1 MTHRY
6 SKIFSAPIRCAAL
19 AIGLS
24 ALSGAAYAQ
33 EAGAGYAEILADAD
47 ITARYNAQL
56 EQQLRSQQT
65 KIASLE
71 QQIVGLDATAV
82 DVQPILQRMYSEL
95 SEFVKKDIPFLASE
109 RTNRLDRLAELM
121 GNTEATS
128 SEKFR
133 RLMEAYQIEMEFGR
147 STSAYKDKMA
157 DGREAEFVRIGRIAL
172 LYRTTDGSESGYW
185 DNQQK
190 SWVPDPDSASEV
202 LDALRIVKEEIAAD
216 LITVPLPA
224 PQGEGS

>member
-6 SKIFSAPIRCAAL
+6 SKMFSAPIRCAAL
-19 AIGLS
+19 AIGLA

-33 EAGAGYAEILADAD
+33 EAGTGYAEILADAD

-121 GNTEATS
+121 ANTEATS

-147 STSAYKDKMA
+147 STSAYKENMA
-157 DGREAEFVRIGRIAL
+157 DGREAEFVRIGRVAL

>member
-6 SKIFSAPIRCAAL
+6 SKLFSAATRCAVL
-19 AIGLS
+19 AIGL
-24 ALSGAAYAQ
+24 AGVFGTAFAQ
-33 EAGAGYAEILADAD
+33 EAGSRYAEILADAD

-82 DVQPILQRMYSEL
+82 DVQPLLQRMYSEL

-109 RTNRLDRLAELM
+109 RTNRLDRLGELM
-121 GNTEATS
+121 AKSDATS

-147 STSAYKDKMA
+147 TMSAYKDAMQ
-157 DGREAEFVRIGRIAL
+157 DGREAEFVRVGRVAL
-172 LYRTTDGSESGYW
+172 LYRTADGEESGYW

-190 SWVPDPDSASEV
+190 SWVPDPDSASKV
-202 LDALRIVKEEIAAD
+202 LEALRIAKEEIAAD

>member
-6 SKIFSAPIRCAAL
+6 SKMFSAAIRCTVFV
-19 AIGLS
+19 IGF
-24 ALSGAAYAQ
+24 AGLSGAAYAQ
-33 EAGAGYAEILADAD
+33 EAGTDYAEMLADAD

-82 DVQPILQRMYSEL
+82 DVQPLLQRMYSEL
-95 SEFVKKDIPFLASE
+95 SEFVKQDIPFLASE

-147 STSAYKDKMA
+147 STSAYKENMA
-157 DGREAEFVRIGRIAL
+157 DGREAEFVRVGRVAL
-172 LYRTTDGSESGYW
+172 LYRTTDGLESGYW

-190 SWVPDPDSASEV
+190 SWIPDPDSASKILE
-202 LDALRIVKEEIAAD
+202 ALRIAKEEIAAD
-216 LITVPLPA
+216 LITIPLPA

>member
-1 MTHRY
+1 
-6 SKIFSAPIRCAAL
+6 L
-19 AIGLS
+19 G
-24 ALSGAAYAQ
+24 
-33 EAGAGYAEILADAD
+33 
-47 ITARYNAQL
+47 
-56 EQQLRSQQT
+56 
-65 KIASLE
+65 
-71 QQIVGLDATAV
+71 
-82 DVQPILQRMYSEL
+82 
-95 SEFVKKDIPFLASE
+95 
-109 RTNRLDRLAELM
+109 ELM

-147 STSAYKDKMA
+147 STSAYKEKLA
-157 DGREAEFVRIGRIAL
+157 DGREAEFVRIGRVAL

>member
-6 SKIFSAPIRCAAL
+6 SKMFSAAIRCTVFV
-19 AIGLS
+19 IGF
-24 ALSGAAYAQ
+24 AGLSGAAYAQ
-33 EAGAGYAEILADAD
+33 EAGTDYAEMLADAD

-82 DVQPILQRMYSEL
+82 DVQPLLQRMYSEL
-95 SEFVKKDIPFLASE
+95 REFVKQDIPFLASE

-147 STSAYKDKMA
+147 STSAYKENMA
-157 DGREAEFVRIGRIAL
+157 DGREAEFVRVGRVAL
-172 LYRTTDGSESGYW
+172 LYRTTDGLESGYW

-190 SWVPDPDSASEV
+190 SWIPDPDSASKILE
-202 LDALRIVKEEIAAD
+202 ALRIAKEEIAAD
-216 LITVPLPA
+216 LITIPLPA

>member
-6 SKIFSAPIRCAAL
+6 SKMISAVTRCAAL
-19 AIGLS
+19 AIGL
-24 ALSGAAYAQ
+24 AGLFGTAFAQ
-33 EAGAGYAEILADAD
+33 EADTRYADILADAD

-56 EQQLRSQQT
+56 EQQLRSQET

-82 DVQPILQRMYSEL
+82 DVQPLLQRMYSDL

-109 RTNRLDRLAELM
+109 RTSRLDRLAELM
-121 GNTEATS
+121 ANTEATS

-147 STSAYKDKMA
+147 STSAYKENMA
-157 DGREAEFVRIGRIAL
+157 DGREAEFVRVGRVAL
-172 LYRTTDGSESGYW
+172 LYRTTDGAESGYW

-190 SWVPDPDSASEV
+190 TWVPDPDSAGKV
-202 LDALRIVKEEIAAD
+202 LEALRIAKEEIAAD
-216 LITVPLPA
+216 LITVPLLA

>member
-19 AIGLS
+19 AIGL
-24 ALSGAAYAQ
+24 AAFSGAAYAQ

-109 RTNRLDRLAELM
+109 RTNRLDRLGELM

-157 DGREAEFVRIGRIAL
+157 DGREAEFVRVGRIAL

-190 SWVPDPDSASEV
+190 SWVPDPDSAGEV

>member
-6 SKIFSAPIRCAAL
+6 SKMFSAPIRCAAL
-19 AIGLS
+19 AIGLA

-33 EAGAGYAEILADAD
+33 EAGTGYAEVLADAD

-157 DGREAEFVRIGRIAL
+157 DGREAEFVRVGRIAL

>member
-95 SEFVKKDIPFLASE
+95 SEFVKKDMPFLASE

-147 STSAYKDKMA
+147 STSAYKEKLA